1 VDHLLV
7 DQRATVFGMKA
18 ASFRLGAVLL
28 PVLLLILPLARLHAE
43 EVLLTFGDMLRLREL
58 PVESAKRA
66 LTPEELVLYQ
76 DYESYAYTPFEAL
89 QVANNTAELLN
100 GLEEGCTRKPA
111 AEAFG
116 ASKPSASSC
125 GMGQVAAAGLRN
137 RGSARQVANNHP
149 QPRYGEDS
157 PAVTD
162 REFSW
167 LR

>member
-100 GLEEGCTRKPA
+100 GLEEGCTRSPRPKRSERA
-111 AEAFG
+111 
-116 ASKPSASSC
+116 
-125 GMGQVAAAGLRN
+125 N
-137 RGSARQVANNHP
+137 RRQVLAVWGRSRRQACATAAP
-149 QPRYGEDS
+149 PGRS
-157 PAVTD
+157 PTTTPSPGIERIV
-162 REFSW
+162 RQ
-167 LR
+167 